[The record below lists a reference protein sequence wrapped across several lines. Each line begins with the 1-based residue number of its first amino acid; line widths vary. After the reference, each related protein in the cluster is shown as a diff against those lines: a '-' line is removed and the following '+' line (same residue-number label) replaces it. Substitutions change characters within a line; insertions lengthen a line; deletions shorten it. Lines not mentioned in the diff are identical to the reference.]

1 LVQTLC
7 SEIPNFARR
16 LRAILSVNPF
26 VFDAPVLLVATP
38 GRLCNR
44 RQTRLPSIESPAGI
58 NPRRL
63 RVRRAVECRRL
74 IQGMPMAFVVKATSQ
89 TGNVTWLA
97 FADERGFHTL
107 ATRQMAEIFP
117 SVEDAQ
123 SAINM
128 MQRAFLVTG
137 LVFSIEPAD

>member
-1 LVQTLC
+1 
-7 SEIPNFARR
+7 
-16 LRAILSVNPF
+16 VNPF
-26 VFDAPVLLVATP
+26 VFDAPVQLLVATP

-44 RQTRLPSIESPAGI
+44 RQTRLPSIESLVGI

-97 FADERGFHTL
+97 FADERGFRTL